1 MMVPCVKACACC
13 AKNQLQ
19 LDCTNSAAAVVHD
32 QLAITYTAVGVSRA
46 LTCCHE
52 NRTAMF
58 LPSVHR
64 LAPAG
69 PVITRTALQVMTLYI
84 MMYTLPYLHFR
95 CHAGMELQLHIICGA
110 QRGFPSAHGPLPPR
124 RAVNPH
130 CMSIHGCTWEEDGQA
145 CYNEHTCRASM
156 AWMLSTVLCCCRTL
170 KFPATPLPRA
180 LVWLSI
186 YTPCTGGGSGLQG

>member
-32 QLAITYTAVGVSRA
+32 QLAITYIAVGVSRA

-52 NRTAMF
+52 KCTAMF
-58 LPSVHR
+58 LPSVNR

-69 PVITRTALQVMTLYI
+69 PVITRTALQVMTLYNDLHL
-84 MMYTLPYLHFR
+84 TLPAFLLSCWNGTAAAHHMWR
-95 CHAGMELQLHIICGA
+95 SK
-110 QRGFPSAHGPLPPR
+110 RFPVGTRSTCPPR

-130 CMSIHGCTWEEDGQA
+130 CMSIHGCTWEEDGHA

-170 KFPATPLPRA
+170 KLPATPLPRA
-180 LVWLSI
+180 LVWLST